1 MLRGI
6 DTDEDQKDQIRHGTN
21 FEPGPGVSSPMPGW
35 WGRLRNPPQGGFVS
49 GVRELR
55 RWHIPPHLP
64 RIETPRPSRPP
75 LAPSHP
81 RVSPPPGEML
91 IVQRAGDVVV
101 GLAGHV
107 EVKRGEVEV

>member
-21 FEPGPGVSSPMPGW
+21 FEPVPWGVQSDARVV
-35 WGRLRNPPQGGFVS
+35 GRLRNPPQGGFVS